1 LLVPAHYA
9 YAAQVTL
16 AWDPNTEPDLA
27 GYTIYY
33 GNSGSAYEYSVNVG
47 NQTEYTLAELE
58 DGMTYYFAVKA
69 RDIHGKESAYS
80 NEVSWTSSF
89 SNELSWPSPF
99 SNEPRVEAGEI
110 TIDHNWAYVPFDQPF
125 SDPIVVAKVMTY
137 NDSAPCVVRICNIDG
152 AGFEI
157 RIQEWDYLNGLHAV
171 ESVSYIAMERGS
183 YTLSNGTMVEA
194 GQFQIQNA
202 GFFQSV
208 TFNDAFQVTPV
219 VVASVSSFNE
229 EDAPT
234 GRLRNISTKGF
245 AFMLQ
250 EQELNAKVHAPET
263 ISYIA
268 WEPSVGTLGGLSF
281 EVNRT
286 GDVMTQ
292 YFKEIVF
299 EENFTEL
306 PAFCADMQTTDGGDT
321 ASVRAQGRDF
331 FNVQVKIEE
340 EQSANSEISHTTEVV
355 GYMVFGASD

>member
-1 LLVPAHYA
+1 MLVSAHYA

-33 GNSGSAYEYSVNVG
+33 GNAGSAYEYSVNAG

-69 RDIHGKESAYS
+69 RDIYGNESAYS
-80 NEVSWTSSF
+80 NEVSWT
-89 SNELSWPSPF
+89 SPF

-137 NDSAPCVVRICNIDG
+137 NDSAPCVARICNVDG

-157 RIQEWDYLNGLHAV
+157 RIQEWDYLDDVHGV

-183 YTLSNGTMVEA
+183 YTLSNGTVVEA

-202 GFFQSV
+202 GSFQSV
-208 TFNDAFQVTPV
+208 TFDGAFQVTPV

-234 GRLRNISTKGF
+234 GRLRNISPNGF
-245 AFMLQ
+245 EFMLQ
-250 EQELNAKVHAPET
+250 EQGLNAGEHAPET

-268 WEPSVGTLGGLSF
+268 WEPSVGSLGGLTF

-286 GDVMTQ
+286 GDVMTNN
-292 YFKEIVF
+292 FNEIVF

-306 PAFCADMQTTDGGDT
+306 PAFFADMQTTDGGDT
-321 ASVRAQGRDF
+321 ASVRAQGRAF

-340 EQSANSEISHTTEVV
+340 EQSADSEIAHTTEVV